1 MRLSNLTCWWQ
12 VSYPIFAL
20 VKHGSNVMAQTSYFQ
35 GHSPASRPT
44 REPSRFGALT
54 WRLFLW
60 AHDWRRQFRR
70 MRTEAELNRKLVD
83 YDKHMLRD
91 MGLMRTGDRIEPFR
105 ADRNPWG

>member
-1 MRLSNLTCWWQ
+1 
-12 VSYPIFAL
+12 
-20 VKHGSNVMAQTSYFQ
+20 MAQTSYFQ
-35 GHSPASRPT
+35 GQSPASRPT
-44 REPSRFGALT
+44 REPSRFGVLA

-83 YDKHMLRD
+83 YDQHMLRD
-91 MGLMRTGDRIEPFR
+91 MGLMRTGDRIERFQ